1 MWYNKINKSLNGVT
15 LRSKVKR
22 RRRANGQATIRIVAE
37 PELATSSH
45 MSPVKPLAVTAVGG
59 NKLPE
64 ELAVIVLRGLV
75 MFPKIS
81 VPLLLN
87 EEHAVKALDHAMR
100 TNRMAIFVAQ
110 KDDANGALSAES
122 LYGVGTVSKIIDIAK
137 QPDGSVRILIEGLE
151 RARAEVKSVDPFFI
165 SKVAPFPVPQ
175 VIKTEKIEAQMYSAV
190 NLFKE
195 VVNMGASVPF
205 DVLLVVMNLTDPWQL
220 ADLIALN
227 IDFRTDEKQSIL
239 EAGTIEDKLQKVGNA
254 LNRQINVLRMARKI
268 QADTGKELQKME
280 REMVLREQLK
290 TIEKELG
297 MINGKSESED
307 LRDKV
312 EKAGMPEP
320 VKLVALKELARMQGM
335 PSFSPEISYVRT
347 YLDWLITLP
356 WSKRDQSTVDVKK
369 ARAILDEDHY
379 GLPKVKERI
388 LEYLAV
394 QKLVGKIKGPILC
407 FVGPPGVGKTSIGK
421 SIARSLG
428 RKFARMSLGGVR
440 DEAEIRG
447 FRRTYVGSLPG
458 RIIQGIQTAGSN
470 NPVFMLDEIDKMGYD
485 TMRGDPSAALL
496 EALDPEQNN
505 AFGDHYL
512 EVPFDL
518 SDVMFIVTANLL
530 DPIPGPLRD
539 RMEVIEFPGY
549 TEDEKFHIALKYLIP
564 KELKNHGISEKLLNI
579 TEPATRRVI
588 REYTREAG
596 VRNIERELAA
606 ICRKVAKE
614 YAEGKKGLVTVGS
627 TEVPKYLGPPRFHQ
641 LEAEK
646 NDEVGLVTGLAW
658 TQAGGEIL
666 FIESTK
672 MPGSGRLILTGQ
684 LGQVMQESAQA
695 AYSFARS
702 RAKEFKIKDAF
713 YKESDVHVHVPQ
725 GGIPKDGPSAG
736 VAMAT
741 TLVSL
746 LTKKPVRKDV
756 AMTGEVTL
764 RGRVME
770 IGGVKEKVL
779 AAHRAGVKTVIL
791 PHDNEK
797 DLEDVP
803 DNVRKE
809 IKFHFVNTMDEVLKI
824 ALKK

>member
-1 MWYNKINKSLNGVT
+1 
-15 LRSKVKR
+15 
-22 RRRANGQATIRIVAE
+22 
-37 PELATSSH
+37 
-45 MSPVKPLAVTAVGG
+45 MSVKPLTVTAEGG
-59 NKLPE
+59 NRFPE
-64 ELAVIVLRGLV
+64 ELAVIVLKGLV

-87 EEHAVKALDHAMR
+87 EEHAVKALDHAMK
-100 TNRMAIFVAQ
+100 TNRLALFVAQ
-110 KDDANGALSAES
+110 KDEAGGKLDKDQ
-122 LYGVGTVSKIIDIAK
+122 LYRVGVVSKIIDIVK
-137 QPDGSVRILIEGLE
+137 QPDGSIRILIEGLE
-151 RARAEVKSVDPFFI
+151 RAKIEEIKSSESFFVARI
-165 SKVAPFPVPQ
+165 SPLPIPLFK
-175 VIKTEKIEAQMYSAV
+175 KTEKIEAQMYSAV

-220 ADLIALN
+220 ADLVALN
-227 IDFRTDEKQSIL
+227 IDFKVEEKQAIL
-239 EAGTIEDKLQKVGNA
+239 EAESIEEKLQKVGTA
-254 LNRQINVLRMARKI
+254 LNRQINVLRMAKKI
-268 QADTGKELQKME
+268 QSDTGKELQKME
-280 REMVLREQLK
+280 KEMVLREQLK

-297 MINGKSESED
+297 MISGKSEAED
-307 LRDKV
+307 LREKV
-312 EKAGMPEP
+312 EAAGMPEN
-320 VKLVALKELARMQGM
+320 VKQVALKELARMQGM

-356 WSKRDQSTVDVKK
+356 WSKADKSAIDVKK
-369 ARAILDEDHY
+369 AADILDEDHY
-379 GLPKVKERI
+379 GLEKVKERI

-428 RKFARMSLGGVR
+428 RKFVRMSLGGVR

-447 FRRTYVGSLPG
+447 FRRTYVGALPG
-458 RIIQGIQTAGSN
+458 RIIQGVQTAGSR
-470 NPVFMLDEIDKMGYD
+470 NPVFMLDEIDKMGFD
-485 TMRGDPSAALL
+485 AMRGDPSAALL

-518 SDVMFIVTANLL
+518 SDVMFIVTANML
-530 DPIPGPLRD
+530 DTIPGPLRD
-539 RMEVIEFPGY
+539 RLEVIEFPGY
-549 TEDEKFHIALKYLIP
+549 TEDEKFHIAAKYLIP
-564 KELKNHGISEKLLNI
+564 KQLKNHGITERQLVI
-579 TEPATRRVI
+579 TEPAARKVI
-588 REYTREAG
+588 REFTREAG
-596 VRNIERELAA
+596 VRNLERELAA
-606 ICRKVAKE
+606 ICRKFAKQF
-614 YAEGKKGLVTVGS
+614 AEGEKKSLTVGAS
-627 TEVPKYLGPPRFHQ
+627 DVEKYLGPARFHL

-646 NDEVGLVTGLAW
+646 QDEVGLVTGLAW

-684 LGQVMQESAQA
+684 LGAVMQESAQA
-695 AYSFARS
+695 AFSYTRS
-702 RAKEFKIKDAF
+702 RAKEFKIKDPF
-713 YKESDVHVHVPQ
+713 YKESDIHVHVPQ
-725 GGIPKDGPSAG
+725 GAIPKDGPSAG

-746 LTKKPVRKDV
+746 LTKRPVRKDV

-779 AAHRAGVKTVIL
+779 AAHRAGVRAVIL
-791 PHDNEK
+791 PKDNEK
-797 DLEDVP
+797 DLVDVP
-803 DNVRKE
+803 KNVREE
-809 IKFHFVNTMDEVLKI
+809 IKFHFAETMDDVLKI
-824 ALKK
+824 ALRK